1 MCATCSSQLASVA
14 YSVLQENALAANR
27 AFDRSASSW
36 ASLAAAAAVAVRKGQ
51 CWPSPDKN
59 QARNGMTFVPVAC
72 AFAMAAWLK
81 IHCAIFS
88 KAAGRAFKLFA

>member
-1 MCATCSSQLASVA
+1 M
-14 YSVLQENALAANR
+14 LQENALAANR

-36 ASLAAAAAVAVRKGQ
+36 GLASRRGCSGSLGAV
-51 CWPSPDKN
+51 WPSSDKN
-59 QARNGMTFVPVAC
+59 QARNGMTFAPVAC

-88 KAAGRAFKLFA
+88 KAAGRAFRLFA